1 MKNIY
6 QLFAERGFLSRK
18 YSLKFLFIAFM
29 GVHIPLI
36 VIIVSIA
43 FGWIALTAWSIILLT
58 LIATLVA
65 TGITLYLLHGL
76 LWPIE
81 ESSKALHAYAN
92 QGHMPNLP
100 IHYPDEAGVLL
111 KQIQLTIDS
120 IDALIK
126 ERKDLLSLLSH
137 DLRSPLSQLHG
148 IGELLRNNPSPEDVE
163 QYGKMITHVCTT
175 QLSFIND
182 IVQLLEVDN
191 SSGQH
196 SLQLYERKGVREIV
210 TEAIDL
216 QTAFAG
222 RKQVSIEVID
232 FPDVSIKCNKRLLVQ
247 AISNIIGN
255 AIKFSY
261 RGHQVLIKVHQFSG
275 HLHLVVADSGIGFE
289 NGKAEMIFQKFTPE
303 GKTGTEGEQSTG
315 MGLYLTRKIIQN
327 HNGMIAAFS
336 EGINK
341 GAVMTIQLPLTS

>member
-1 MKNIY
+1 MRNIY
-6 QLFAERGFLSRK
+6 QLLSGKGILSRK
-18 YSLKFLFIAFM
+18 YSAKFLFIAFL
-29 GVHIPLI
+29 GVHIPLF
-36 VIIVSIA
+36 VIIVALA
-43 FGWIALTAWSIILLT
+43 FNWMGLTDWNIIVL
-58 LIATLVA
+58 TLVA
-65 TGITLYLLHGL
+65 TLISTGGTLYLLQGL
-76 LWPIE
+76 LWPID
-81 ESSKALHAYAN
+81 ESVKAL
-92 QGHMPNLP
+92 QGYSTNGTIPNLP
-100 IHYPDEAGVLL
+100 TYYTDEAGVLL

-137 DLRSPLSQLHG
+137 DLRTPLNQLHG
-148 IGELLRNNPSPEDVE
+148 IGELLRNDPTPKEVQ
-163 QYGKMITHVCTT
+163 QYGMIIMQVCHT

-182 IVQLLEVDN
+182 IVHLLEVDAN
-191 SSGQH
+191 AGMATR
-196 SLQLYERKGVREIV
+196 QLYERMGIAEVLQ
-210 TEAIDL
+210 EAL
-216 QTAFAG
+216 EAQNAFAA
-222 RKQVSIEVID
+222 RKQVKIEVITFQD
-232 FPDVSIKCNKRLLVQ
+232 THIKCNKRLLVQ

-261 RGHQVLIKVHQFSG
+261 RDGQILIKVHQFSG

-289 NGKAEMIFQKFTPE
+289 PGKAEKIFQKFTPE

-341 GAVMTIQLPLTS
+341 GAVMTIQLPLAG